1 MTENDTVSSFPAHV
15 RADCVVL
22 VLGSMPGVA
31 SLQQAQYYA
40 HPRNRF
46 WPLMHALL
54 GVPAGADYPARL
66 HALAQAGVGL
76 WDVIGQCRRRG
87 SLDADIVR
95 GSEVANPLPELIA
108 TLPQLRLVACNGAAA
123 FQAFQRLIVP
133 QLAVPRTRCHCRP
146 PVRPMPPSPCPGC
159 ARHGSR
165 WPRPWR
171 RRTDCAGQY
180 ATGWSALRGCC
191 IAVARPAATL
201 CPGTAPM

>member
-133 QLAVPRTRCHCRP
+133 QLAVPPHALSLPSTSPANASFTLPRLRQAWQ
-146 PVRPMPPSPCPGC
+146 PV
-159 ARHGSR
+159 AE
-165 WPRPWR
+165 
-171 RRTDCAGQY
+171 T
-180 ATGWSALRGCC
+180 
-191 IAVARPAATL
+191 VAASH
-201 CPGTAPM
+201 